1 MWRPLGWSGEKEITM
16 NKNLNEMFAMN
27 ANETATAAGSRSLA
41 GTAQLTSIANNIV
54 AEVLKKVDADAETY
68 KERIVD
74 SQTDNNVMDDLIR
87 EVYDLESVD
96 VNFLKELDE
105 KTLNAMLKS
114 QQSKRSRTKGKTM
127 TMDNYRNLMAGS
139 VAELL
144 LRQVMGKPK
153 SSLGYRRASGSIE
166 YTAEE
171 LEALKNDQDALK
183 REIRNIQ
190 SKKSIMK
197 SKADFDETAERW
209 VQLLAAEESLK
220 SMRVGG
226 TRVKTVVVDTTK
238 EKLLEE
244 LGDKEVDSLK
254 SADMKE
260 LLKKL
265 LASEESEEPTEEPT
279 EI

>member
-1 MWRPLGWSGEKEITM
+1 MTKLT
-16 NKNLNEMFAMN
+16 EMFAEN
-27 ANETATAAGSRSLA
+27 TNETATTNNRSLA
-41 GTAQLTSIANNIV
+41 GTAQLTSLANSIV
-54 AEVLKKVDADAETY
+54 AEVMKKADADAENY
-68 KERIVD
+68 QEKIVA
-74 SQTDNNVMDDLIR
+74 SQTDNNAMDELIR
-87 EVYDLESVD
+87 ELYDLSSTD
-96 VNFLKELDE
+96 VEFLKALDE
-105 KTLNAMLKS
+105 EVQNSMLKS
-114 QQSKRSRTKGKTM
+114 QQSKRSRSKSKTM
-127 TMDNYRNLMAGS
+127 TLENYRSLMSGA

-144 LRQVMGKPK
+144 LRQAMGKPK

-171 LEALKNDQDALK
+171 LENFKNDQEALR
-183 REIRNIQ
+183 REIRNVQ

-197 SKADFDETAERW
+197 SKADFNEENERW
-209 VQLLAAEESLK
+209 IKLLEVEDQLK
-220 SMRVGG
+220 SLRVGG

-265 LASEESEEPTEEPT
+265 LSGAEEPTEEPT